1 MTRQAFSRTLTKDGS
16 LAKKGKEGED
26 RGLLQDISAAVN
38 AAVAA
43 QVSPLVSLR
52 GKSLE
57 QLRNTPPLNL
67 PIMQKNSAKSSRLP
81 KPTFHPR
88 SCGSSTASKIWSS
101 GSAPP
106 WQTSTRPRRR
116 WRRRR
121 PWPPTQST
129 DRRLFRG
136 QCSPTGRL
144 PGRRSRRPTNI
155 CRHCQC
161 SSSSRATAASLWA
174 PRSSLTTAEHRR
186 LPTTQERRRSHTSLH
201 WLPCRLRCSSCR
213 NRCSTA
219 AAAAAV
225 AVAGAAAAAAAAVV
239 GGSSRRIGKARVPVL
254 FCNAQSA
261 NAAILTEN
269 RIHIKRSGA
278 GRAAR
283 AANIEDNKLF
293 RPPKACCSP

>member
-88 SCGSSTASKIWSS
+88 SCRSSTASKIWSS

-186 LPTTQERRRSHTSLH
+186 LPPYNPETPSQPHLAALASLQAQMQQLQEQVFNSGDSGGGGGGR
-201 WLPCRLRCSSCR
+201 
-213 NRCSTA
+213 
-219 AAAAAV
+219 
-225 AVAGAAAAAAAAVV
+225 GGG
-239 GGSSRRIGKARVPVL
+239 GGSSGGW
-254 FCNAQSA
+254 QQ
-261 NAAILTEN
+261 
-269 RIHIKRSGA
+269 
-278 GRAAR
+278 
-283 AANIEDNKLF
+283 
-293 RPPKACCSP
+293 PPHWHG